1 MATLEVEDLRTH
13 LSTRWGVV
21 RAVDG
26 VSFSIDAGE
35 TLGLVGES
43 GSGKSM
49 TCWSIVRLLP
59 RSAHLVQGSVRLE
72 GEEILEKSDSE
83 LTRIRGRKI
92 GMILQDPM
100 SSLNPVL
107 TIGKQ
112 LGECV
117 ALHHD
122 LRGRAL
128 HDRVVELLTEV
139 GIPAAALRSR
149 QYPHE
154 LSGGMRQRVVGAM
167 AIAAP
172 PKLLIADE
180 PTTAL
185 DPTVQVQYLD
195 LLRRIHWQRRMAF
208 MFVSHDLR
216 VVANLCSR
224 VAVMYAGRIV
234 ETGATERIWSAPA
247 HPYTQGL
254 VASIPRF
261 GAARR
266 RLATIGGQP
275 PVGIGE
281 PKGCSFAPRCPSRMT
296 RCDEEA
302 PGPTILDSGRIVRC
316 WAAAASV
323 SGQASSEPT
332 VTSHA

>member
-1 MATLEVEDLRTH
+1 MVTLDVKDLRTH

-26 VSFSIDAGE
+26 VSFSVDAGD

-59 RSAHLVQGSVRLE
+59 KSARLVQGSVRLE
-72 GEEILEKSDSE
+72 GEEILEKSDAE

-117 ALHHD
+117 ALHHN

-128 HDRVVELLTEV
+128 HERVVELLTEV
-139 GIPAAALRSR
+139 GIPSAALRSR

-195 LLRRIHWQRRMAF
+195 LLRRIHQERRMAF
-208 MFVSHDLR
+208 VFVSHDLR

-224 VAVMYAGRIV
+224 IAVMYAGRIV
-234 ETGATERIWSAPA
+234 EMGPTARIWGAPA

-254 VASIPRF
+254 VASIPKF
-261 GAARR
+261 GAARSV
-266 RLATIGGQP
+266 LATIGGQP
-275 PVGIGE
+275 PPGIGS
-281 PKGCSFAPRCPSRMT
+281 PKGCSFAPRCPYRMA

-302 PGPTILDSGRIVRC
+302 PGPTMLDPSHVVRC
-316 WAAAASV
+316 WAAVASGAAQTPGPQTV
-323 SGQASSEPT
+323 S
-332 VTSHA
+332 SHA